1 MSAEKA
7 REQRGSSGNLPQLA
21 NYTAA
26 TELVLANMTAAAMG
40 GVLGVKQ
47 KATLESCPGAEGSP
61 F

>member
-7 REQRGSSGNLPQLA
+7 REQRGSGNLPQLA
-21 NYTAA
+21 NYTA

-47 KATLESCPGAEGSP
+47 KATLESCPRAEGSP